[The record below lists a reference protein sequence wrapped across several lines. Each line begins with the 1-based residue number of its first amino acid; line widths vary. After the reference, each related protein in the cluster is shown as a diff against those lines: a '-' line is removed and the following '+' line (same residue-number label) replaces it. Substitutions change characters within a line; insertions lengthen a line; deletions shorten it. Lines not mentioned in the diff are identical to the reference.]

1 MRRPTLFLALLA
13 SVVVL
18 PKTSAAWEHNAVRW
32 PDERFPLPLVLHPTA
47 ARDTPLDELEA
58 IVIESINTWN
68 DVSCSYAELDY
79 IGQNDLPIAID
90 GDQVLKWTTDAA
102 NWVYGSSTAGATII
116 DVITGTPRIDILFND
131 ISFRWIAGANTFVLP
146 GHRWGPETP
155 VDLDPAS
162 VITHELGHL
171 LGLSHP
177 NPSIEGSQPDPLA
190 TMVFALLPN
199 AQQATLAADDKL
211 GLCARYP
218 VDAPDECE
226 DDSDCSAIE
235 FCREV
240 EPVGAASMQMC
251 DETRSGVGEE
261 CGRNNYG
268 CFGICLFQSAD
279 YVEGF
284 CTEYCELDE
293 ECPDG
298 WDCLSVE
305 ATTGDMID
313 ICLPEGS
320 VPEEDVGA
328 GQNDA
333 GGPTIVEDPPD
344 AGDDEVENEDVE
356 VVGEPDAPADVA
368 SDDAAGESDAATA
381 AGREHGCAA
390 AAPASSM
397 LFPALFALVGIRR
410 RRRQ

>member
-1 MRRPTLFLALLA
+1 MKRAIGAVFLLLCAGVVPRAAL
-13 SVVVL
+13 
-18 PKTSAAWEHNAVRW
+18 AWEHNAVRW
-32 PDERFPLPLVLHPTA
+32 PDDRFPLPLVLHPTP
-47 ARDTPLDELEA
+47 ARDTPLAELEA
-58 IVIESINTWN
+58 IVIASINTWN
-68 DVSCSYAELDY
+68 EVSCSYAELDY
-79 IGQNDLPIAID
+79 IGQNELPIAID

-102 NWVYGSSTAGATII
+102 NWFYGSSTAGATII

-146 GHRWGPETP
+146 GHVWGAATP

-177 NPSIEGSQPDPLA
+177 NPTIEGSQPDPLA

-199 AQQATLAADDKL
+199 AQQASLAADDKL

-218 VDAPDECE
+218 LDAADECA
-226 DDSDCSAIE
+226 DDADCSAIE
-235 FCREV
+235 FCRAV
-240 EPVGAASMQMC
+240 EPSGAAPMRMC
-251 DETRSGVGEE
+251 DELRAEVGEA
-261 CGRNNYG
+261 CGRDNYG
-268 CFGICLFQSAD
+268 CQGICLFQSAD

-305 ATTGDMID
+305 ATTGDFID

-320 VPEEDVGA
+320 VPEADVGA
-328 GQNDA
+328 GRNDT
-333 GGPTIVEDPPD
+333 GRPTIVEDPPD
-344 AGDDEVENEDVE
+344 VGPDDAEQGEAE
-356 VVGEPDAPADVA
+356 VVGAPDAPGI
-368 SDDAAGESDAATA
+368 DATNDTAGGSDAADA
-381 AGREHGCAA
+381 SKRQRGCAA
-390 AAPASSM
+390 AAPAASA
-397 LFPALFALVGIRR
+397 LFPLLFALAAIRR